1 MRRAQSRRHKAAYA
15 GHDSVVKVTEV
26 AALLATHETG
36 AVEETQGD
44 GMQGEGPEGREKGR
58 AA

>member
-36 AVEETQGD
+36 AVEDIEGD
-44 GMQGEGPEGREKGR
+44 GMQGEGPERKERGR